1 MWLTRHLEV
10 RTHTTCLSFSATL
23 FLFGHVGL
31 PAAPVTAATHTRA
44 LLKGS
49 PSRTP
54 RSQRHNAQTNA
65 PAVQTPTSTLKQS
78 CATWHSRLARHCP
91 VHRTHQ
97 WRWSL
102 GGAENRSGPAN
113 HMGRAHGLWI
123 RACPC
128 LVTPTYTGGA
138 RPAQWVDGAEPG
150 AHVTVIVAATLGRE
164 VPRQPQAPESGRML
178 M

>member
-1 MWLTRHLEV
+1 VADEAPRGQNSHDLQT
-10 RTHTTCLSFSATL
+10 FSAIV

-65 PAVQTPTSTLKQS
+65 PAVQTPTRRAHTQTKLCNLAQHCHRWPLTL
-78 CATWHSRLARHCP
+78 CP
-91 VHRTHQ
+91 V
-97 WRWSL
+97 L
-102 GGAENRSGPAN
+102 
-113 HMGRAHGLWI
+113 AHGGGHWVAPTTGLALPTTWTWYWI
-123 RACPC
+123 RAWPC
-128 LVTPTYTGGA
+128 LVTPTYTGRSTCPVGF
-138 RPAQWVDGAEPG
+138 RSSCDRHRGGNV
-150 AHVTVIVAATLGRE
+150 GRK

>member
-1 MWLTRHLEV
+1 MADEAPRGQNSHDLQT
-10 RTHTTCLSFSATL
+10 FSAIV

-78 CATWHSRLARHCP
+78 CATWHSRLAKHCP

-123 RACPC
+123 RAWPC